1 MGDTGRRTSGERDL
15 RAEFARH
22 YGFATEPALRRA
34 EERVIGADYG
44 ATSYTT
50 RSQADHVAA
59 LLELGPGRH
68 LIDLGC
74 GTGWPGIYLA
84 AVTGCAVTLTDVPV
98 EGLRVAAARL
108 ERDGIAGTVL
118 AASADA
124 LPFRDGVF
132 DAATSSDVFC

>member
-1 MGDTGRRTSGERDL
+1 MEDTGPGPGVERDL
-15 RAEFARH
+15 RAEYARH
-22 YGFATEPALRRA
+22 YGFATEPPLRRA

-50 RSQADHVAA
+50 RRQADRVAA
-59 LLELGPGRH
+59 LLELGPGRR

-84 AVTGCAVTLTDVPV
+84 ATTGCSVTLADVPV

-108 ERDGIAGTVL
+108 ERDGIEGAVL

-124 LPFRDGVF
+124 LPLRDGTF